1 MRLALVHVGGPA
13 GELDP
18 ARGGAVHWADDGDDW
33 EARMTTAARVK
44 APPPY
49 GPWAAAW
56 AGLAV
61 LGVLNG
67 FGRGLYQGRI
77 GEQRAHQVSTA
88 TLVAATVPYAMLVDR
103 RWPTP
108 TARVAAGTGLTWV
121 ALTTAFEFG
130 FGRYLAKQS
139 WRTLLADYDLR
150 RGRMWPLALAATGAA
165 PAAARALRLRGAR
178 EGTVVPYRAG
188 RR

>member
-1 MRLALVHVGGPA
+1 LT
-13 GELDP
+13 
-18 ARGGAVHWADDGDDW
+18 
-33 EARMTTAARVK
+33 TTARVETP
-44 APPPY
+44 PPPY
-49 GPWAAAW
+49 RPWAAAW

-67 FGRGLYQGRI
+67 LGRGLYQGRI

-88 TLVAATVPYAMLVDR
+88 TLVAGIVPYAMLVDR

-108 TARVAAGTGLTWV
+108 TARAAAGSGLTWV

-130 FGRYLAKQS
+130 FGRSVAKQS

-150 RGRMWPLALAATGAA
+150 RGRLWPLALAATGAA
-165 PAAARALRLRGAR
+165 PAAARALRQRGAR
-178 EGTVVPYRAG
+178 EGTVVPYRAS